1 MQLDT
6 SIQSSEECA
15 GGRVEGVSAPDQ
27 QPATTDGYCSPQS
40 LPLATTGGSRVMVNP
55 DTDPPEISRQV
66 VDAVGY
72 RAAQFLD
79 QEVMDPDLCRI
90 ALRAIL
96 AAWVAEIPDQFLF
109 LGVDRDHRL
118 LFRQSCGHL
127 GVDVAKLRIPVGVAI
142 ALLGLAVSLQAVARM
157 VEQFG

>member
-1 MQLDT
+1 
-6 SIQSSEECA
+6 A
-15 GGRVEGVSAPDQ
+15 AAPVCSDQ
-27 QPATTDGYCSPQS
+27 QSGGIGIAHPTNS
-40 LPLATTGGSRVMVNP
+40 LPPLTDTVRCKGSRVMVNP
-55 DTDPPEISRQV
+55 DTDPPKISRQV

-79 QEVMDPDLCRI
+79 QEVMDPDLFRV

-118 LFRQSCGHL
+118 LFRQSRVPRCAGRSRAGSLRRSCYPSSAFERSHFI
-127 GVDVAKLRIPVGVAI
+127 AKLQILCKVQ
-142 ALLGLAVSLQAVARM
+142 L
-157 VEQFG
+157 